1 MNSIL
6 YFSGI
11 AVEKYLQSFGINQD
25 WTSYTMALT
34 NGIKKPV
41 TAIGS
46 VEEIHKAA
54 IALRD
59 RAREL
64 GGYKVAACANIAAKD
79 PMVDG
84 DGNILASSV
93 FTWVEADDIWWK
105 RPQMALNSPI
115 PRACRYEAEAFWC
128 NANGIYS
135 RGHNVLLE
143 EIDLSK
149 FSDHVGPAALI
160 CVPIH
165 MPFGQIGAVSFSVP
179 DQEKSDLSDEFEKH
193 GYELEVLATT
203 FVISYVKIMDQR
215 NWIPKDCKLSKR
227 EVQCVS
233 WAALGKT
240 DREIALILSRSCA
253 TVRFHLHNAAKK
265 LDAVSRSQTVFKAS
279 QLGYLGAVAVEQGHR
294 T

>member
-1 MNSIL
+1 MSR
-6 YFSGI
+6 S
-11 AVEKYLQSFGINQD
+11 
-25 WTSYTMALT
+25 MALKS
-34 NGIKKPV
+34 NLKKPV
-41 TAIGS
+41 TAINS
-46 VEEIHKAA
+46 VEDIRTSA

-59 RAREL
+59 RAKAL
-64 GGYKVAACANIAAKD
+64 GDFKVAACANIASKGT
-79 PMVDG
+79 MVDG

-93 FTWVEADDIWWK
+93 FSWVEADDIWWK

-115 PRACRYEAEAFWC
+115 PRACRYESEAFWC
-128 NANGIYS
+128 NANTIHS
-135 RGHNVLLE
+135 RGQNVLLE

-165 MPFGQIGAVSFSVP
+165 MAFGQIGAVSFSVP
-179 DQEKSDLSDEFEKH
+179 DHDKADLSVEFEKH
-193 GYELEVLATT
+193 GYELEALARA
-203 FVISYVKIMDQR
+203 FIIGYVKIMDQR
-215 NWIPKDCKLSKR
+215 NWIPKNCKLSKR

-265 LDAVSRSQTVFKAS
+265 LNAVSRSQTVFKAS
-279 QLGYLGAVAVEQGHR
+279 QLGYLGAVAVER
-294 T
+294 DKKT

>member
-1 MNSIL
+1 MS
-6 YFSGI
+6 
-11 AVEKYLQSFGINQD
+11 EKLSFKD
-25 WTSYTMALT
+25 SK
-34 NGIKKPV
+34 KKPS
-41 TAIGS
+41 TAISS
-46 VEEIHKAA
+46 VDDIHQAA
-54 IALRD
+54 VVLRD
-59 RAREL
+59 RAKAM
-64 GGYKVAACANIAAKD
+64 GFYKVAACANIASKE

-84 DGNILASSV
+84 EGNILASTV
-93 FTWVEADDIWWK
+93 FSWIEADDIWWK

-115 PRACRYEAEAFWC
+115 PRACRYEGEAFWC
-128 NANGIYS
+128 NAEAIHS

-143 EIDLSK
+143 DVDLSK

-179 DQEKSDLSDEFEKH
+179 DLEKSDLSEEFEQH
-193 GYELEVLATT
+193 GYELEVLARAFITG
-203 FVISYVKIMDQR
+203 YVKIMDRR
-215 NWIPKDCKLSKR
+215 NWIPKNCRLSKR

-279 QLGYLGAVAVEQGHR
+279 QLGYLGAVAVERGKSA
-294 T
+294 

>member
-1 MNSIL
+1 MMTLKNN
-6 YFSGI
+6 
-11 AVEKYLQSFGINQD
+11 KN
-25 WTSYTMALT
+25 
-34 NGIKKPV
+34 KPM
-41 TAIGS
+41 TAIS
-46 VEEIHKAA
+46 TVEDIHNAA
-54 IALRD
+54 VALRD
-59 RAREL
+59 RAKDL
-64 GGYKVAACANIAAKD
+64 GGYKVAACANIAAKS

-84 DGNILASSV
+84 EGNILASSV
-93 FTWVEADDIWWK
+93 FAWIEADDIWWK

-128 NANGIYS
+128 NAKAIHS
-135 RGHNVLLE
+135 RGQNMLLGD
-143 EIDLSK
+143 IDLSK

-179 DQEKSDLSDEFEKH
+179 DQGKDDLSDEFEKH
-193 GYELEVLATT
+193 GYELENLARV
-203 FVISYVKIMDQR
+203 FVTSYVKVMDQR
-215 NWIPKDCKLSKR
+215 NWIPKNCKLSKR

-279 QLGYLGAVAVEQGHR
+279 QLGYLGAVAVE
-294 T
+294 

>member
-1 MNSIL
+1 MSL
-6 YFSGI
+6 
-11 AVEKYLQSFGINQD
+11 
-25 WTSYTMALT
+25 
-34 NGIKKPV
+34 KKSKKAPI
-41 TAIGS
+41 TAINS
-46 VEEIHKAA
+46 VEDIHDAA
-54 IALRD
+54 VALRD
-59 RAREL
+59 KARAL
-64 GGYKVAACANIAAKD
+64 NDFKVAACANIASKD

-93 FTWVEADDIWWK
+93 FSWADADDIWWK

-115 PRACRYEAEAFWC
+115 PRACRYESEAFWC
-128 NANGIYS
+128 NADAIHS
-135 RGHNVLLE
+135 RGQNVLLD

-179 DQEKSDLSDEFEKH
+179 DHEKADLSVEFEK
-193 GYELEVLATT
+193 YSYDLEVLARA
-203 FVISYVKIMDQR
+203 FVTGYVKIMDQR
-215 NWIPKDCKLSKR
+215 NWIAKNCKLSKR

-240 DREIALILSRSCA
+240 DREIASILSRSCA

-265 LDAVSRSQTVFKAS
+265 LNAVSRSQTVFKAS
-279 QLGYLGAVAVEQGHR
+279 QLGYLGAVAVERGKK